1 MFFITCFSCS
11 IASAQYNYYR
21 LSVGGGAGAAMA
33 FGDLKK
39 NFIRPTGLITFDYN
53 LTPFSSVGLEIQKGF
68 LSGGDSVDVS
78 IDQHLRF
85 YKNSFTS
92 VILGG
97 KVQLGQFIDF
107 ESSNLLYAI
116 RGFYVGTGIGMMN
129 SSMTEINRSKVNPDG
144 SNYVFPGVDK
154 GSDLFVPINTGIS
167 FNIVDQWRFTKF
179 SFNINYQMN
188 MVFGESL
195 DGYNDPPAKFKNM
208 HGDFYGVATVG
219 FRYFFGTE
227 GLY

>member
-1 MFFITCFSCS
+1 
-11 IASAQYNYYR
+11 
-21 LSVGGGAGAAMA
+21 MA

-53 LTPFSSVGLEIQKGF
+53 LTPLSSVGLEIQKGF